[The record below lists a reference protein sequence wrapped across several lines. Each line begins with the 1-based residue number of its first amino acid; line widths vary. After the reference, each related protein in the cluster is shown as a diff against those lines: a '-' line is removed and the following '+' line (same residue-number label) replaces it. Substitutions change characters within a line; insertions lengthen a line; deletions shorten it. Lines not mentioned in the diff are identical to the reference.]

1 MAREYSSRRGLDYD
15 APMPDAAGLVV
26 LIATALVAS
35 VVAGVAGFG
44 AGIIL
49 LPVVAWV
56 VGVRAAAPVLTVT
69 MLLANLARLWWSRHE
84 LDGRAA
90 GRYLLGAVPATLLGV
105 TIYAGTPSEWLGR
118 AIGAFLIAAVPLRR
132 VLFWG
137 HVRVRPVHLP
147 FLGGVFGLL
156 SALVVT
162 TGPITAP
169 FFLAYGLRR
178 GSFIATEAV
187 CALGMHVTR
196 IAAFARYA
204 LLGWDTVAL
213 GCILGTTMFAGAWA
227 GRRLLDRM
235 SDRVFLA
242 ILEALTLVAGLHML
256 LFSR

>member
-1 MAREYSSRRGLDYD
+1 MNYHATV
-15 APMPDAAGLVV
+15 PDLAGLSV
-26 LIATALVAS
+26 LLATALVAS
-35 VVAGVAGFG
+35 IIAGVAGFG

-49 LPVVAWV
+49 LPVIAWT

-69 MLLANLARLWWSRHE
+69 MLLGNLSRIWWSRHE

-90 GRYLLGAVPATLLGV
+90 WRYLLGAIPTTLLGV
-105 TIYAGTPSEWLGR
+105 TIYAGTPTEWLGR
-118 AIGAFLIAAVPLRR
+118 FIGVFLIAAIPLRR
-132 VLFWG
+132 VLLWG
-137 HVRVRPVHLP
+137 HVRVRLGHLP

-187 CALGMHVTR
+187 CAFGMNITR
-196 IAAFARYA
+196 SIAFARYA

-213 GCILGTTMFAGAWA
+213 GCILGSTMFAGAWA

-235 SDRVFLA
+235 SDRIFLV
-242 ILEALTLVAGLHML
+242 ILEALTLVAGLHL
-256 LFSR
+256 VLFSR